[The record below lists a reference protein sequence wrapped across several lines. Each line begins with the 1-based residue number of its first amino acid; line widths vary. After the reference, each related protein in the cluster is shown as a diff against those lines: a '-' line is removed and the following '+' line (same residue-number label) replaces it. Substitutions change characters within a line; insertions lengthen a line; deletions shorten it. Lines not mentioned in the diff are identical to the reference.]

1 MKKLIIIFSG
11 LLIMALMCVALIL
24 SGFIYDTGEKITV
37 DTYFFQPGDTATMR
51 IDEVLNDKELGA
63 DAMRERLIA
72 KYITEYFYVTPDIT
86 DISRRKEGRT
96 SLARMSTRAV
106 FADWLEK
113 VAPELESMAQNKA
126 LRTVSLL
133 TLTQDVN
140 KQYWIAD
147 YELKTWLKPNNFA
160 ASPDVSRGKLY
171 LGVIYEPGIRD
182 EVRGSSVQE
191 YLESGGDPAAAFKF
205 VVIDVASHD

>member
-51 IDEVLNDKELGA
+51 IDEVLSDGELGA

-72 KYITEYFYVTPDIT
+72 KYITEYFYVTPDVT
-86 DISRRKEGRT
+86 DIARRKEART

-140 KQYWIAD
+140 KQYWIAE

-160 ASPDVSRGKLY
+160 ASPDVSRGTLY